1 MVYAQEAIIEWSP
14 NFSITYEDSEAS
26 KRTIDSK
33 NRVYSVNSGVMIDF
47 AIQMSNVEFMF
58 TKNFNSK
65 LVCTFHKE
73 AATLMA
79 PDSIKAN
86 QLIQLV
92 QFDFD
97 LSELYTRKLRKEL
110 FENKK
115 TFSDV
120 TFFQPYFN
128 KMITERNAVSSKMYT
143 DSDFGNN
150 TELLQREH
158 SAIKNE
164 ILELG
169 DYCKEC
175 KPPKKK
181 KKN

>member
-115 TFSDV
+115 HF
-120 TFFQPYFN
+120 P
-128 KMITERNAVSSKMYT
+128 M
-143 DSDFGNN
+143 
-150 TELLQREH
+150 
-158 SAIKNE
+158 
-164 ILELG
+164 
-169 DYCKEC
+169 
-175 KPPKKK
+175 
-181 KKN
+181 

>member
-1 MVYAQEAIIEWSP
+1 
-14 NFSITYEDSEAS
+14 
-26 KRTIDSK
+26 
-33 NRVYSVNSGVMIDF
+33 
-47 AIQMSNVEFMF
+47 
-58 TKNFNSK
+58 
-65 LVCTFHKE
+65 
-73 AATLMA
+73 
-79 PDSIKAN
+79 
-86 QLIQLV
+86 
-92 QFDFD
+92 
-97 LSELYTRKLRKEL
+97 
-110 FENKK
+110 
-115 TFSDV
+115 
-120 TFFQPYFN
+120 
-128 KMITERNAVSSKMYT
+128 MITERNAVSSKMYT